1 MILFFSTC
9 NWTAL
14 LTYTRNGNI
23 GGVFPSFK
31 SDFVLLG
38 FDARNMT
45 LGDDF
50 PKKEFYFGHFG
61 GGGLCPNCLA
71 LNVFLVYFFTKVVQN
86 ARIGGEFGK
95 ETFA

>member
-38 FDARNMT
+38 FDARNMNFFNT
-45 LGDDF
+45 ISNLAA
-50 PKKEFYFGHFG
+50 FYV
-61 GGGLCPNCLA
+61 CLW
-71 LNVFLVYFFTKVVQN
+71 
-86 ARIGGEFGK
+86 GGEEVEEVPWEGPATSPV
-95 ETFA
+95 ECTTEALT

>member
-1 MILFFSTC
+1 M
-9 NWTAL
+9 
-14 LTYTRNGNI
+14 
-23 GGVFPSFK
+23 FPSFK

-38 FDARNMT
+38 FDSRNLT

-71 LNVFLVYFFTKVVQN
+71 LNIFMVYFLTTVV
-86 ARIGGEFGK
+86 RVTRMGGGGGERQVG
-95 ETFA
+95 